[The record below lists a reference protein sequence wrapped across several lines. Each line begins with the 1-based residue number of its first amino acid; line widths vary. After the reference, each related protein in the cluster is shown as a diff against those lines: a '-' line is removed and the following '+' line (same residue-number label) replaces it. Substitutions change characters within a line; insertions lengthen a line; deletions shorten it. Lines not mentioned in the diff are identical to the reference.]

1 MKLMVAADFHGA
13 ISAIDKFNEKVADE
27 KPDLIV
33 ICGDITNFGSY
44 SLAEDL
50 LSILSKSNIPIFF
63 VPGNCDPPD
72 LAKGVKIEKVVC
84 LHGACK
90 ILNDINFVGVGGSNP
105 SPFLTPFEINEDDLL
120 KELERAYSAADKAKK
135 LVLISHAPP
144 LNTKL
149 DIARFGGH
157 VGSVSI
163 RHFIETKK
171 PLLAISGHIHE
182 ANGVDILGSTTLVNP
197 GPAARGFY
205 TTILL
210 GEKINV
216 KVNSLW

>member
-1 MKLMVAADFHGA
+1 MKLIAATDFHGA

-27 KPDLIV
+27 KSDLIV
-33 ICGDITNFGSY
+33 ICGDVTNFGSY

-50 LSILSKSNIPIFF
+50 LSILSKSDISIFF

-72 LAKGVKIEKVVC
+72 LVKGVNIKKVTC
-84 LHGACK
+84 LHGTCK
-90 ILNDINFVGVGGSNP
+90 TLNDINFVGVGGSNP
-105 SPFLTPFEINEDDLL
+105 SPFLTPFELNDDDLL
-120 KELERAYSAADKAKK
+120 KELERAYAEVEKAKK

-149 DIARFGGH
+149 DVARFGGH
-157 VGSVSI
+157 VGSASI
-163 RHFIETKK
+163 RRFIEAKK
-171 PLLAISGHIHE
+171 PVLALSGHIHE
-182 ANGVDILGSTTLVNP
+182 ARGVDTFGPTTLVNP

-205 TTILL
+205 ATIVL

-216 KVNSLW
+216 QLNSFW